1 MDSEN
6 DDKKD
11 SKVGKILAES
21 TQKATFL
28 LIYAMILAA
37 AVLDPQHYL
46 EVPPG
51 FGFGL
56 KVLN

>member
-1 MDSEN
+1 MSMSEVSVN
-6 DDKKD
+6 
-11 SKVGKILAES
+11 ES
-21 TQKATFL
+21 N
-28 LIYAMILAA
+28 IYAMILAA
-37 AVLDPQHYL
+37 AVLDPQLYL